1 MTKIINL
8 FKNKKVNT
16 PTKTYTVWVGGT
28 EVTDYLLTKDEA
40 IATAT
45 VFIEDNYDDVCI
57 FNVKEKNK

>member
-57 FNVKEKNK
+57 FNTKEKK

>member
-8 FKNKKVNT
+8 FKNKKVDNS
-16 PTKTYTVWVGGT
+16 PNKTYTVWVGGT

-57 FNVKEKNK
+57 FNTKEKK

>member
-40 IATAT
+40 MAIAT